1 MVADVDCVACGQP
14 HIDSKTG
21 QQVVIV
27 SLLSYCCLDFYR
39 NSGRKDLSVP
49 FTPTLARSPPNNR
62 TTRTRTTAH
71 ACFSEY

>member
-1 MVADVDCVACGQP
+1 VQP
-14 HIDSKTG
+14 HIDSNTG

-49 FTPTLARSPPNNR
+49 FTPTLARASPNNR
-62 TTRTRTTAH
+62 TTRTPTAH
-71 ACFSEY
+71 APPHTHTCFFSDY